1 MADLRFVG
9 APRRRKPKRALL
21 AAGLVVLL
29 AAAFGVGRLWTRPPA
44 PETAPAA
51 APTTASP
58 SEPASPVPAVA
69 ATALP
74 GAAPTVGFVPAQPR
88 LLTSSEVFEI
98 ARTPAPAAPPAATA
112 SPREPETLAKQIAR
126 CLSFTVRRDNMFTVT
141 SGVRLLIKA
150 QNHCGQTFPGA
161 EARFE
166 IRAMAANGSG
176 FGGRERGSFQTSI
189 QPFDSAETVIVVP
202 CDPDGVYR
210 FEVEVM

>member
-1 MADLRFVG
+1 M
-9 APRRRKPKRALL
+9 
-21 AAGLVVLL
+21 
-29 AAAFGVGRLWTRPPA
+29 
-44 PETAPAA
+44 
-51 APTTASP
+51 
-58 SEPASPVPAVA
+58 
-69 ATALP
+69 
-74 GAAPTVGFVPAQPR
+74 PAQPR

-98 ARTPAPAAPPAATA
+98 PRPPAPTAPPAATA
-112 SPREPETLAKQIAR
+112 TPREPETLAKQIAR

-176 FGGRERGSFQTSI
+176 LGGRERGSFQTSI
-189 QPFDSAETVIVVP
+189 QPFDSAETIIVVP

-210 FEVEVM
+210 FEVEVL

>member
-1 MADLRFVG
+1 
-9 APRRRKPKRALL
+9 
-21 AAGLVVLL
+21 
-29 AAAFGVGRLWTRPPA
+29 
-44 PETAPAA
+44 
-51 APTTASP
+51 
-58 SEPASPVPAVA
+58 
-69 ATALP
+69 
-74 GAAPTVGFVPAQPR
+74 
-88 LLTSSEVFEI
+88 
-98 ARTPAPAAPPAATA
+98 
-112 SPREPETLAKQIAR
+112 
-126 CLSFTVRRDNMFTVT
+126 MFTVT

-176 FGGRERGSFQTSI
+176 LGGRERGSFQTSI

>member
-9 APRRRKPKRALL
+9 APRKRKPRKVLL
-21 AAGLVVLL
+21 AGGLVVLL

-44 PETAPAA
+44 PETAPS
-51 APTTASP
+51 APTASP

-69 ATALP
+69 ATAPP
-74 GAAPTVGFVPAQPR
+74 GAESTVASVPAQPR
-88 LLTSSEVFEI
+88 LLTSSEVFVI
-98 ARTPAPAAPPAATA
+98 TRPQAPAAPPAATA
-112 SPREPETLAKQIAR
+112 TPREPETLAKQIAR

-176 FGGRERGSFQTSI
+176 LGGRERGSFQTSI